1 MRLLPNLKVW
11 YKEVGQMTDMVSKV
25 LDGNK
30 LWFLS
35 VGSGD
40 GSQQASIV
48 KQGHR
53 NIVVT
58 FYDSRD
64 EVCLF

>member
-1 MRLLPNLKVW
+1 
-11 YKEVGQMTDMVSKV
+11 MTDMVSKV
-25 LDGNK
+25 LNGNK
-30 LWFLS
+30 MWFLS